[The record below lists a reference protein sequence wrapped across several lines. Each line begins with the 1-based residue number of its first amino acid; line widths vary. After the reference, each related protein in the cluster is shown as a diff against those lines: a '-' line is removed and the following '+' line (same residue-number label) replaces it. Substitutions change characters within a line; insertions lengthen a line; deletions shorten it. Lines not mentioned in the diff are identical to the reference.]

1 MKGTQKLVCKNIGLI
16 YHTYLSYDHLKF
28 ALDEVSR
35 FYICTSANFN
45 NFEIWK
51 NDSAKYQWRVM
62 ARKMKRMEKKFSMAK
77 WNERNRAI
85 TRLFS
90 VYLGEI
96 TDLGS
101 SPRLSM
107 AIANAYKTTFLHESE
122 QCRGTWTDKISRIYG
137 KSYLTTGTLH
147 IRRGI
152 YLAVPLRVLIQ
163 RVSRAPRSSKTSLFR
178 IILMIDF
185 FV

>member
-1 MKGTQKLVCKNIGLI
+1 MQKYRTCLWS
-16 YHTYLSYDHLKF
+16 SYDHLKF
-28 ALDEVSR
+28 ALDEVKSILYLYFSKLQQFR
-35 FYICTSANFN
+35 DLEERLR
-45 NFEIWK
+45 EI
-51 NDSAKYQWRVM
+51 SM

-178 IILMIDF
+178 IILTIDF